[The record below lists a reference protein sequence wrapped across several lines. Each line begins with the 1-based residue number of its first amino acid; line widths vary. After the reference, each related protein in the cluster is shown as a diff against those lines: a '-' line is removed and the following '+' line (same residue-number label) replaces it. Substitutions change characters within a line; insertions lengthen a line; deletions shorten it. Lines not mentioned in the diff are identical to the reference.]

1 MEFEITTD
9 LSVLKNQQ
17 IGANFEAVSAWLDE
31 ELAPYQGMVV
41 QADMIPA
48 AKSYRANLRKVK
60 DRIEQY
66 RKEVKN
72 AVLVPYNEFERKAK
86 ILTGKIDA
94 AVENLDSQ
102 VKEHEQREADEKIAS
117 LKAEYDAY
125 AGDEAKEFLSWER
138 LVNPK
143 WSNKGYRAEDAK
155 QEIYN
160 ALSRTERDLAA
171 IRSMGGDNVAYLL
184 DTYRN
189 TLDISEVIRKN
200 TEINARKAIEE
211 QRRREAEERRAAA
224 EAEAQRRKAMEVQ
237 EEAPAPVVE
246 APAED
251 EKMYTV
257 RGTAHEAF
265 IELVTV
271 SFAVT
276 CTKTQLIALGQYMKS
291 NGIQYRRA

>member
-1 MEFEITTD
+1 MSEVNFEIKQESLAVVQNT
-9 LSVLKNQQ
+9 V
-17 IGANFEAVSAWLDE
+17 IEANFDE
-31 ELAPYQGMVV
+31 VKAALTEMVAPYKSLIVSEDGI
-41 QADMIPA
+41 AS
-48 AKSYRANLRKVK
+48 AKNDRARIRKVASRV
-60 DRIEQY
+60 DEM
-66 RKEVKN
+66 RKVVKKAYSEPL
-72 AVLVPYNEFERKAK
+72 AVFEARCKELVAICNE
-86 ILTGKIDA
+86 GSD
-94 AVENLDSQ
+94 NLDVQ
-102 VKEHEQREADEKIAS
+102 IKNFEQKEADEKIAS
-117 LKAEYDAY
+117 LRAEYDAY
-125 AGDEAKEFLSWER
+125 AGDEAKEFLPWER

-143 WSNKGYRAEDAK
+143 WENKGYKAEDAK

-251 EKMYTV
+251 EKLY
-257 RGTAHEAF
+257 
-265 IELVTV
+265 TV

-276 CTKTQLIALGQYMKS
+276 CTKTQLAALGQYMKS